1 MGLWPWRWCWCWCLT
16 LGTLASSFLQFFLPS
31 YAATGNRTHV
41 SRVAPPGRALS
52 QDALPTEVPRPGQKK
67 QQQPGHDSRVGNEHG
82 GVRQTNIFP
91 PAPSFKTFR
100 KFSPCRPFSRTSIV
114 GFVGLEFDGNKI
126 SMEKHSKEFL
136 SLSLQTFVAKKK
148 NSSLLFQ
155 RLKG

>member
-1 MGLWPWRWCWCWCLT
+1 M
-16 LGTLASSFLQFFLPS
+16 
-31 YAATGNRTHV
+31 
-41 SRVAPPGRALS
+41 S
-52 QDALPTEVPRPGQKK
+52 QDALPTELPRPGQKK

-136 SLSLQTFVAKKK
+136 SLSLSSDFCREEKKILAFVPTIKRMKREKILKRCRWRQELFEATFEVL
-148 NSSLLFQ
+148 N
-155 RLKG
+155 